1 MAINEKWITIIKM
14 YSGRDELPQLDN
26 MKIEEY
32 ASWYAGKVDSFHTY
46 RIYNGDRSI
55 ELEKKSLQMPKKVC
69 EDWADILANEK
80 LEIRL
85 ANDKDNKVI
94 SQILKDNKFHPLLSN
109 AVEKSFA
116 LSFGIITA
124 SVINLE
130 VGENTKLLR
139 ATPDTRIKLKYI
151 SADKVVPIT
160 IEDNELKECAFVY
173 SNTRETTIVI
183 YVLDEKNE
191 YKIINLLFDNKTPD
205 IPKVS
210 YEFNTGY
217 KDVPF
222 ATIRPNI
229 NVNTFGLDMVGM
241 SIYGNSIDTF
251 KVIDDIFDSM
261 GDEFPLARRRLF
273 ISTEAYDE
281 VARINNNGDVEFT
294 KTFDVTSSLFYRLVN
309 NDPSSNTPIQDV
321 ASPIRDQAY
330 SNGLNL
336 ALNILSKQV
345 GFGTQRYKF
354 DPVTYQTATSV
365 ISANQDLAQSM
376 TKHATL
382 LKEELTSL
390 IMFIKYLNNNF
401 TLNEKF
407 SDFKNTDVLINFDD
421 SVIED
426 NASKMER
433 DKADVTANI
442 MSIPEYRAKWYGETI
457 EEATEVYRKEFQYDL
472 INKYLPAL
480 QSGAITPTDFAK
492 KVYGENVEQEVIDY
506 IAEEMRKTNQSIVDA
521 FGEE

>member
-1 MAINEKWITIIKM
+1 MAINNKWLDIIKI
-14 YSGRDELPQLDN
+14 YSGKTELPQLDN

-32 ASWYAGKVDSFHTY
+32 MSWYSGKVDSFHSY
-46 RIYNGDRSI
+46 RIYNGDKYI
-55 ELEKKSLQMPKKVC
+55 TLEKKSLQMPKKVC

-85 ANDKDNKVI
+85 INEKDNEVI
-94 SQILKDNKFHPLLSN
+94 KKILKDNKFQPLLSN

-116 LSFGIITA
+116 LSFGVITA
-124 SVINLE
+124 SVVNLE
-130 VGENTKLLR
+130 IGENSKMIR
-139 ATPDTRIKLKYI
+139 ATKDSKIKLKYI
-151 SADKVVPIT
+151 PANKVVPIT
-160 IEDNELKECAFVY
+160 IEDNNLIECAFVY
-173 SNTRETTIVI
+173 ENTRETTIVI

-191 YKIINLLFDNKTPD
+191 YKIINLLFNNKTPD

-210 YEFNTGY
+210 YEFKTGY
-217 KDVPF
+217 KSIPF
-222 ATIRPNI
+222 ATIKPNI
-229 NVNTFGLDMVGM
+229 NVNTFGLDMIGM

-251 KVIDDIFDSM
+251 KAIDDIFDTMS
-261 GDEFPLARRRLF
+261 DEFPLSRRKLF
-273 ISTEAYDE
+273 ISTEAYDRVPVVNE
-281 VARINNNGDVEFT
+281 NGQIEFAN
-294 KTFDVTSSLFYRLVN
+294 TFDVSSSLFYRLQN
-309 NDPSSNTPIQDV
+309 NDPSSNQPIQDV
-321 ASPIRDQAY
+321 ASPIRDASY
-330 SNGLNL
+330 ANGLNL

-354 DPVTYQTATSV
+354 DPVTYQTATAV

-390 IMFIKYLNNNF
+390 IMFIKHLNNNF
-401 TLNEKF
+401 TLNDKL
-407 SDFKNTDVLINFDD
+407 SDFDNVDVLINFDD
-421 SVIED
+421 SIIED

-433 DKADVTANI
+433 DKADVAANI

-457 EEATEVYRKEFQYDL
+457 EEAKEIYRKDFKYDL

-480 QSGAITPTDFAK
+480 QSGAMTPEDFAK
-492 KVYGENVEQEVIDY
+492 EIYGENVEQEIIDY
-506 IAEEMRKTNQSIVDA
+506 ITEEIRKTNQSLVDA